1 MLAKAVDINMNS
13 FCLYVLALLN
23 ANILSRVDP
32 SHYTISGIG
41 SLKAGGSIIV
51 GWKNNSIRNGSL
63 PHKCLFFDQIISKLE
78 PESKILTLHFLHP
91 LLQLYL
97 RCKLRPCAICL
108 AMQLP
113 EKKYKQ
119 TLLSAL
125 ILQQW

>member
-1 MLAKAVDINMNS
+1 MEA
-13 FCLYVLALLN
+13 YHTN
-23 ANILSRVDP
+23 A
-32 SHYTISGIG
+32 Y
-41 SLKAGGSIIV
+41 
-51 GWKNNSIRNGSL
+51 
-63 PHKCLFFDQIISKLE
+63 FFDQIISKLE